1 MLRTSESPETSAPEP
16 LVWSSPA
23 EAVPSRARWLV
34 DILVGPGLPVA
45 LAVLT
50 FIAFSSA
57 LFNDFVNWD
66 DYVIVKDNMSYRGF
80 GWTNLRWM
88 FTSVLMG
95 HWVPLTWLT
104 LAMDHLVWGMK
115 PFGYHLTNLLLHSAS
130 AAVFFAVAR
139 RLLDKA
145 TGWDRPA
152 LRLGAAVAT
161 LFFSL
166 HPLRAESVAWVTE
179 RRDVLSGF
187 LFLLT
192 LLGYLAAVDG
202 LGRRRRWLLGISV
215 GAFALAFMAKSTVMM
230 LPFVLVLLD
239 IYPLR
244 RLFLRRGLWR
254 SEDFRTLC
262 REKVPYF
269 AVGAAGALVA
279 YFAQAMN
286 FFITPLARVPVSERP
301 ALVFYG
307 LAFYVAKTAVPIGL
321 SPLYQLPVR
330 IDPFTRRFVIPAV
343 FVVLAGVVL
352 VALRRRWPAG
362 LAVAAYYAIVIAPV
376 VGIVHSG
383 FQLAHDRYSYLSCMS
398 WPLLVGAAAGWVMR
412 ARQHHAIRASVAR
425 LAAGVMI
432 VWLGGLATLSWY
444 QVQIWHDTEA
454 LWRYATQ
461 SEPECRLCENNLGVM
476 LLNQGVPT
484 QAKEHL
490 ERALVLNPDAPRTHM
505 NLALAY
511 AYAGDSQRAYDELTR
526 IVQHDP
532 GDSEARNN
540 MGVALLGLRRY
551 REALESFR
559 LGLRLQPNNTLLLT
573 NAAVALSELGDT
585 AESVRY
591 LRRAIEVKPD
601 APYPRYTLGL
611 VALHAGDV
619 ATAREQH
626 EALRKL
632 DPALASLFGPALLAE
647 W

>member
-1 MLRTSESPETSAPEP
+1 MLRTTESLAALAPGP
-16 LVWSSPA
+16 R
-23 EAVPSRARWLV
+23 SRQGEGARSRVRWLV
-34 DILVGPGLPVA
+34 DLVIGPGLPVA
-45 LAVLT
+45 LAALT
-50 FIAFSSA
+50 FVAFAPA
-57 LFNDFVNWD
+57 LRNDFVNWD
-66 DYVIVKDNMSYRGF
+66 DYVIVKDNVFYRGF
-80 GWTNLRWM
+80 GWPNLRWM

-104 LAMDHLVWGMK
+104 LALDHLVWGMK
-115 PFGYHLTNLLLHSAS
+115 PYGYHLTNLLLHSAS
-130 AAVFFAVAR
+130 AVVFFAVAR

-145 TGWDRPA
+145 TGWDRPV

-179 RRDVLSGF
+179 RRDVLSGL

-192 LLGYLAAVDG
+192 LLGYLRAVDG
-202 LGRRRRWLLGISV
+202 PGRQRRWRLGISV
-215 GAFALAFMAKSTVMM
+215 GTFALAFMAKSTVMM

-244 RLFLRRGLWR
+244 RLTLTRGIWR
-254 SEDFRTLC
+254 TDAFRTLC

-269 AVGAAGALVA
+269 AVGAAGAIVA

-286 FFITPLARVPVSERP
+286 FFITSLARVPISERP

-307 LAFYVAKTAVPIGL
+307 LAFYVSKTAVPIGL

-330 IDPFTRRFVIPAV
+330 IDPLTRRFLIPAV
-343 FVVLAGVVL
+343 FVVLAGGVL

-376 VGIVHSG
+376 VGVVHSG

-412 ARQHHAIRASVAR
+412 ARRQQVIRASVAQ
-425 LAAGVMI
+425 LATAMMV
-432 VWLGGLATLSWY
+432 VWLGSLATLSWY
-444 QVQIWHDTEA
+444 QVQIWHDTEV
-454 LWRYATQ
+454 LWRYAIE
-461 SEPECRLCENNLGVM
+461 SEPQCRLCQNNLGVM

-490 ERALVLNPDAPRTHM
+490 ERALDGNPNAPRTHR

-511 AYAGDSQRAYDELTR
+511 AYVGDLQRSYDELTK
-526 IVQHDP
+526 IVQQEPADP
-532 GDSEARNN
+532 EARNN
-540 MGVALLGLRRY
+540 LGMALLGLRRY

-559 LGLRLQPNNTLLLT
+559 FGLRLEPRSTLLMT

-585 AESVRY
+585 AESVRT
-591 LRRAIEVKPD
+591 LRRAIELKPD
-601 APYPRYTLGL
+601 ATYPRYTLGL
-611 VALHAGDV
+611 VSLHEGDV

-626 EALRKL
+626 DALRKL
-632 DPALASLFGPALLAE
+632 DPALASLLGPALLTE